1 MADLGL
7 EANQDGGLRVKN
19 KNKVRVRS
27 IGFDWFVR
35 LVRVRPLRGTRV
47 THLIKGSTVSHLH
60 KIFSF
65 PFFQLSRVQ
74 QVNQADI
81 TPDFSVLLS
90 CFLLLS
96 ILISNEVDRSIFQL
110 HQRCRFLRFLNL
122 DQKSHLHCQ
131 KVQKQVFGS

>member
-60 KIFSF
+60 KIWGIG
-65 PFFQLSRVQ
+65 R
-74 QVNQADI
+74 I
-81 TPDFSVLLS
+81 VLLHN
-90 CFLLLS
+90 
-96 ILISNEVDRSIFQL
+96 NE
-110 HQRCRFLRFLNL
+110 
-122 DQKSHLHCQ
+122 KS
-131 KVQKQVFGS
+131 QV